1 MRAVIQ
7 RVTKASVSINKKNS
21 ASIGFGMVILLGIEH
36 SDEEEDIHWLCKKI
50 TQLRIFDD
58 KNGVMN
64 LDISDTNGEIL
75 LVSQFTLYAS
85 TRKGNRPSYIKAA
98 PPNIAIPLYK
108 KFINRLELIMQKKVK
123 TGTFGAMME
132 VELTNDG
139 PVTIIM
145 DSKTKE

>member
-1 MRAVIQ
+1 MKVVIQ
-7 RVTKASVSINKKNS
+7 RVTKASVTINNRTS
-21 ASIGFGMVILLGIEH
+21 ASIGHGMMILLGVEQY
-36 SDEEEDIHWLCKKI
+36 DGEEDIQWLCKKI

-64 LDISDTNGEIL
+64 LDIRDTNGEIL

-98 PPNIAIPLYK
+98 PPDIAMPLYM
-108 KFINRLELIMQKKVK
+108 KFINKLELMMPGKVK
-123 TGTFGAMME
+123 TGAFGAMME
-132 VELTNDG
+132 VKLTNDG
-139 PVTIIM
+139 PVTIII